1 MPLYQAFGCSHHP
14 TEWQENAL
22 EYLLSNNSRTLDAKL
37 AAAATLWSSEGS
49 ANWEAVLV
57 PYQCV
62 ETLGRL
68 PTPEEGAALGY
79 SFQNLCDEM
88 CGATAFPRRE
98 GLGVNIVYVCC
109 GMGGEKAPITSSVIA
124 QFAREQSHG
133 GSIPTLL
140 WWPSLF
146 IPTDAPPVDAA
157 LMVSLAIQ
165 SSTHILVIVD
175 GSPSIWLDG
184 ELRAA
189 ASMRRKATIVE
200 ISSTDEGGQKVLGTG
215 SSRRIH
221 LDKNPYTSR
230 LGVLRSEGVAAHEEE
245 VAAALGRLS
254 KACLSYGEG
263 TARERDMMAL
273 SVWVRQFGPRPTE
286 GEDGLSCSAPGAV
299 SGHLLPPCPP
309 GRSTGRR
316 SEGTLAIT
324 LVLGGPTDDT
334 KTAGPMMTTNF
345 TAVISG
351 YDLHKAQLRLSLP
364 ILDPTSSGKLR
375 MKIRFISERVEEE
388 TPRREGTR
396 ERMSVCVKWDD
407 FYKLCV
413 DRDFLQAYPTQVH
426 LAVAHS
432 RLDLPYVAD
441 LIGVQSDGGL
451 LHKCCLLD
459 NPTPLLMLL
468 LGGPEEEA
476 GSDELDDLR
485 SPPLRPGVVKL
496 LGEVDGDGRTPLD
509 VALTRGD
516 HEACDILRRAGGRT
530 SRRFA
535 MEELPLHL
543 SRAVS
548 EGRVPLVEFVLSNRL
563 CNPNV
568 LCLVPSDSPLWATVV
583 EASKSSPPSAVYA
596 PPVYAMVNLAHS
608 LSDAEGFGE
617 CSTYHYSKGRGDC
630 TVDGT
635 VDRAYYLSSDR
646 KTRHSGRSAVEGA
659 FFRKGEVFDRLK
671 EMLMPFCRAGCDFK
685 EEAMVSMRGGEANI
699 MRKVASGGRPQLT
712 VPLLSLAV
720 AAGMTR
726 LSRALIEVAKCTL
739 SPTDAS
745 DMSSSLLLKETMK
758 EGRLTMTRILVNSR
772 KGVIDPADCRD
783 TKGDSPTFWLL
794 RDPNFIK
801 PGPGQWLMAEILESL
816 VEGGKPRSRKKLVDS
831 LDGSGFAALHYL
843 CALSSIGG
851 IARDC
856 FVKSMPTETLQG
868 GEHLVNLL
876 LNAKAEVD
884 IPSRRSGLTA
894 LHLSGCRVAVIDTL
908 LRHKANVKACD
919 TQGRTALH
927 LAVRAVNYCPPR
939 VPDALDEDPTACVE
953 LLIRH
958 KASVAAADH
967 RGYTALHT
975 LCSIP
980 PSSLS
985 DQTAC
990 VDVAELLM
998 KHAAPIDAEDSAA
1011 FTPIAVASRTGLHE
1025 VVSCIAR
1032 WQPSAVTF
1040 RNKMRSDITCLHVAT
1055 TPSTVDALM

>member
-1 MPLYQAFGCSHHP
+1 
-14 TEWQENAL
+14 
-22 EYLLSNNSRTLDAKL
+22 
-37 AAAATLWSSEGS
+37 
-49 ANWEAVLV
+49 
-57 PYQCV
+57 
-62 ETLGRL
+62 
-68 PTPEEGAALGY
+68 
-79 SFQNLCDEM
+79 
-88 CGATAFPRRE
+88 
-98 GLGVNIVYVCC
+98 
-109 GMGGEKAPITSSVIA
+109 
-124 QFAREQSHG
+124 
-133 GSIPTLL
+133 
-140 WWPSLF
+140 
-146 IPTDAPPVDAA
+146 
-157 LMVSLAIQ
+157 
-165 SSTHILVIVD
+165 
-175 GSPSIWLDG
+175 
-184 ELRAA
+184 
-189 ASMRRKATIVE
+189 
-200 ISSTDEGGQKVLGTG
+200 
-215 SSRRIH
+215 
-221 LDKNPYTSR
+221 
-230 LGVLRSEGVAAHEEE
+230 
-245 VAAALGRLS
+245 
-254 KACLSYGEG
+254 
-263 TARERDMMAL
+263 
-273 SVWVRQFGPRPTE
+273 
-286 GEDGLSCSAPGAV
+286 
-299 SGHLLPPCPP
+299 
-309 GRSTGRR
+309 
-316 SEGTLAIT
+316 
-324 LVLGGPTDDT
+324 
-334 KTAGPMMTTNF
+334 
-345 TAVISG
+345 
-351 YDLHKAQLRLSLP
+351 
-364 ILDPTSSGKLR
+364 
-375 MKIRFISERVEEE
+375 
-388 TPRREGTR
+388 
-396 ERMSVCVKWDD
+396 
-407 FYKLCV
+407 
-413 DRDFLQAYPTQVH
+413 
-426 LAVAHS
+426 
-432 RLDLPYVAD
+432 
-441 LIGVQSDGGL
+441 
-451 LHKCCLLD
+451 
-459 NPTPLLMLL
+459 
-468 LGGPEEEA
+468 
-476 GSDELDDLR
+476 
-485 SPPLRPGVVKL
+485 
-496 LGEVDGDGRTPLD
+496 
-509 VALTRGD
+509 
-516 HEACDILRRAGGRT
+516 
-530 SRRFA
+530 
-535 MEELPLHL
+535 
-543 SRAVS
+543 
-548 EGRVPLVEFVLSNRL
+548 
-563 CNPNV
+563 
-568 LCLVPSDSPLWATVV
+568 
-583 EASKSSPPSAVYA
+583 
-596 PPVYAMVNLAHS
+596 
-608 LSDAEGFGE
+608 
-617 CSTYHYSKGRGDC
+617 
-630 TVDGT
+630 
-635 VDRAYYLSSDR
+635 
-646 KTRHSGRSAVEGA
+646 
-659 FFRKGEVFDRLK
+659 
-671 EMLMPFCRAGCDFK
+671 GCDFK

-1055 TPSTVDALM
+1055 TPSTVDALMKWKADINATTQPEERTPLHVHCKAGRADVVDALIRHKAQVEAVDQRGKRPIDYCNDEVTRRILASAIED